1 MMSLQRNYYE
11 VLGLSPQSS
20 TDQIKKKYRELAR
33 KFHPDVVQDKALGQR
48 VFTQI
53 NQAYSVL
60 GDPERRAQYNDTL
73 QYMAA
78 QNKAGQN
85 PGVQNAPSPSAAS
98 SPQAASAKTVTA
110 PQPASVKPSANPQ
123 AFADMLARAENSI
136 MAGKPVEARAFC
148 VRILEADP
156 RHIKAMDIL
165 GDALVQMGKPGEA
178 AEQYRKALQVA
189 PSSLIQAKL
198 NRIAPQSASARAT
211 PPTRQVPPAAPART
225 VPPINNGNGTPVKN
239 GNGTPPK
246 NGNGT
251 PPKNGNGSQKT
262 LLPSA
267 GNGADAEKPGGL
279 LGRLLGRK

>member
-11 VLGLSPQSS
+11 VLGLPPGAS

-60 GDPERRAQYNDTL
+60 GNPERRAQYNDSL
-73 QYMAA
+73 QHGAA
-78 QNKAGQN
+78 HAASESASTAAASKA
-85 PGVQNAPSPSAAS
+85 ATSAPSAA
-98 SPQAASAKTVTA
+98 AAKPEAA
-110 PQPASVKPSANPQ
+110 PQPAPSRPAANPQ
-123 AFADMLARAENSI
+123 AFADMLGRAENAI

-156 RHIKAMDIL
+156 RQVRALEIL
-165 GDALVQMGKPGEA
+165 GDALVQMGKPDEA
-178 AEQYRKALQVA
+178 ADQYRKALQVS

-198 NRIAPQSASARAT
+198 NRVAPSAPSAR
-211 PPTRQVPPAAPART
+211 PAAPQAA
-225 VPPINNGNGTPVKN
+225 PIRN
-239 GNGTPPK
+239 GNGTPPR
-246 NGNGT
+246 NGT
-251 PPKNGNGSQKT
+251 APANGSGAQKT
-262 LLPSA
+262 IPPS
-267 GNGADAEKPGGL
+267 GPSEEAEKAGGL

>member
-73 QYMAA
+73 QHTAA
-78 QNKAGQN
+78 QKTVIQN
-85 PGVQNAPSPSAAS
+85 NTSSSAAA
-98 SPQAASAKTVTA
+98 PQTASAKTDA
-110 PQPASVKPSANPQ
+110 PVQSASVKPATNPP
-123 AFADMLARAENSI
+123 AFADMLTRAENAI

-156 RHIKAMDIL
+156 RHVKAMDIL

-198 NRIAPQSASARAT
+198 NRVAPQSA
-211 PPTRQVPPAAPART
+211 PTRTVPPAASTRIVPPAAPTRT
-225 VPPINNGNGTPVKN
+225 APPPAPPTKN
-239 GNGTPPK
+239 GNGTPTPK

-251 PPKNGNGSQKT
+251 PTKNGNGAQKT
-262 LLPSA
+262 LLPST
-267 GNGADAEKPGGL
+267 GNGQDAEKPGGL

>member
-73 QYMAA
+73 QHTASQKTA
-78 QNKAGQN
+78 IQNST
-85 PGVQNAPSPSAAS
+85 SPSAAP
-98 SPQAASAKTVTA
+98 SPQPASAKAQPA
-110 PQPASVKPSANPQ
+110 PQPASAKPSTKPQ
-123 AFADMLARAENSI
+123 AFAEMLARAENAI

-165 GDALVQMGKPGEA
+165 GDALVQMGKPSEA
-178 AEQYRKALQVA
+178 AEQYRKALQIA

-198 NRIAPQSASARAT
+198 NRVAPQPAS
-211 PPTRQVPPAAPART
+211 ART
-225 VPPINNGNGTPVKN
+225 VPPAASARIVPPLAPTTKN
-239 GNGTPPK
+239 GNGAMPR
-246 NGNGT
+246 NGNET
-251 PPKNGNGSQKT
+251 QKT
-262 LLPSA
+262 LLPSG
-267 GNGADAEKPGGL
+267 GNAEDAEKPGGL